1 MNTIIIFSNNNVF
14 FEKLTKSDI
23 LSDFTFIFISSKRD
37 LLNFLITN
45 EPLIFLVE
53 CQDTI
58 QEYLKTVKRLSSK
71 PVIAYSKSHNEKIAV
86 QAFLNGA
93 EYFFHIP
100 IGPKEFYYRL
110 IAFLNLINKHNSYN
124 EPNIINVGHLK
135 IYLQNHQVMYSGK
148 LAMLTNTEYK
158 LLLILVKNIGLLV
171 SNNELYQC
179 IYETKELKNTSR
191 ALSMHI
197 SRLRKKLNL
206 NTPNSKLKLIT
217 VHGKGFCLKSNSNV
231 INKNHHTYQ

>member
-1 MNTIIIFSNNNVF
+1 MNTIIILSNNNILF
-14 FEKLTKSDI
+14 KKLTKSDI
-23 LSDFTFIFISSKRD
+23 LSDYKFILISSKRD
-37 LLNFLITN
+37 LLNFLLTN

-53 CQDTI
+53 CQDAI

-93 EYFFHIP
+93 DYFLHIP

-110 IAFLNLINKHNSYN
+110 MAFLNIINKNNIYN
-124 EPNIINVGHLK
+124 EQNIINVGHLK
-135 IYLQNHQVMYSGK
+135 IYLQNQQVMDSGK

-158 LLLILVKNIGLLV
+158 LLLILIKNIGLLV

-179 IYETKELKNTSR
+179 MYDTKELKNTSR

-206 NTPNSKLKLIT
+206 NAPNSKLKLIT
-217 VHGKGFCLKSNSNV
+217 IHGKGFCLKLNGNGAA
-231 INKNHHTYQ
+231 KNHHTP

>member
-1 MNTIIIFSNNNVF
+1 MNTIIIFSNNNIF
-14 FEKLTKSDI
+14 FEKLIKSDI
-23 LSDFTFIFISSKRD
+23 LSDFNFIFISSKRD
-37 LLNFLITN
+37 LLNFLITD
-45 EPLIFLVE
+45 EPLMFLVE
-53 CQDTI
+53 CQDTV

-93 EYFFHIP
+93 EYFLHIP
-100 IGPKEFYYRL
+100 IGPNEFYYRL
-110 IAFLNLINKHNSYN
+110 TAFLNLLNKNNSYN

-135 IYLQNHQVMYSGK
+135 IYLQNHQVMHSDK

-179 IYETKELKNTSR
+179 MYDNKEIKNTSR

-217 VHGKGFCLKSNSNV
+217 IHGKGFCLKLNGNGV
-231 INKNHHTYQ
+231 AKNHHTP

>member
-1 MNTIIIFSNNNVF
+1 MNTIVIFSSNNIL

-23 LSDFTFIFISSKRD
+23 LSDFKFILISSKRD
-37 LLNFLITN
+37 LLKFLITN

-58 QEYLKTVKRLSSK
+58 QESLKTVKKLSSK
-71 PVIAYSKSHNEKIAV
+71 PAVAYSKSHNEKIAV

-93 EYFFHIP
+93 EYFFHVP

-110 IAFLNLINKHNSYN
+110 TTFLNLINKNNQYN
-124 EPNIINVGHLK
+124 DTNIINIGHLK
-135 IYLQNHQVMYSGK
+135 IYLQNHQVMHNGK

-179 IYETKELKNTSR
+179 MYDTEELRNTSR

-206 NTPNSKLKLIT
+206 NIPTSKLKLVTI
-217 VHGKGFCLKSNSNV
+217 HGKGFCLKLNGNCT
-231 INKNHHTYQ
+231 NKSTHTS

>member
-1 MNTIIIFSNNNVF
+1 MNKIVIFSNDNTF
-14 FEKLTKSDI
+14 FEKLSKSNI
-23 LSDFTFIFISSKRD
+23 FTDFNLIFISSKRD
-37 LLNFLITN
+37 MLNFLIHN

-53 CQDTI
+53 CSDTI
-58 QEYLKTVKRLSSK
+58 QEYLKTVKKLSIK

-93 EYFFHIP
+93 ENFFHIP
-100 IGPKEFYYRL
+100 IGPKELYYRL
-110 IAFLNLINKHNSYN
+110 ITFLNIINNNDKNS
-124 EPNIINVGHLK
+124 EPNIINIGHLK
-135 IYLQNHQVMYSGK
+135 IYLQNHQVMQNGK
-148 LAMLTNTEYK
+148 LALLTNTEYR

-179 IYETKELKNTSR
+179 LYDTQELKNTSR

-206 NTPNSKLKLIT
+206 NTNNSKLKLVT
-217 VHGKGFCLKSNSNV
+217 VHGKGFCMKLNGNGINKSN
-231 INKNHHTYQ
+231 HLP

>member
-1 MNTIIIFSNNNVF
+1 MNTIIIFSNSNIL

-23 LSDFTFIFISSKRD
+23 LSDFDFIFISSKRD
-37 LLNFLITN
+37 LLNFLIAD

-53 CQDTI
+53 CQDTV

-71 PVIAYSKSHNEKIAV
+71 PIIAYSKSHNEKIAV

-93 EYFFHIP
+93 SYFFHTP
-100 IGPKEFYYRL
+100 IGSKEFYYRL
-110 IAFLNLINKHNSYN
+110 MAFLNLLNKNNTNNNPNTIN
-124 EPNIINVGHLK
+124 IGHLK
-135 IYLQNHQVMYSGK
+135 IYLQNRQVMHNGK
-148 LAMLTNTEYK
+148 LTLLTNTEYK

-179 IYETKELKNTSR
+179 MYDSQELKHTSR

-206 NTPNSKLKLIT
+206 NMPNSKLKLIT
-217 VHGKGFCLKSNSNV
+217 IHGKGFCLKLNGNG
-231 INKNHHTYQ
+231 INKNHHTS